1 MMPQGQSYKPSVDQL
16 AFTQMIDLD
25 ELTAANVPCFGT
37 LERAVA
43 FLSSAGPGE
52 TYPP

>member
-1 MMPQGQSYKPSVDQL
+1 MMPRGQSYKPSVDQL
-16 AFTQMIDLD
+16 AFTQLIDLE
-25 ELTAANVPCFGT
+25 ELAAANVPCFGT

-43 FLSSAGPGE
+43 FLAKAIPGE